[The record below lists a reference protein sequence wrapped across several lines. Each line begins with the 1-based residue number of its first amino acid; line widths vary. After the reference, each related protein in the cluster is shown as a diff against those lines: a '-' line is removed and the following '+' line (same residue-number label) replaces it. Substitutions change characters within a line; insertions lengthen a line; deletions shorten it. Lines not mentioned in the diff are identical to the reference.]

1 MDVEGFL
8 EGNEK
13 LEEMIEMLMETYE
26 REEAEQKEN
35 RIKSNKLKK
44 K

>member
-1 MDVEGFL
+1 
-8 EGNEK
+8 
-13 LEEMIEMLMETYE
+13 MLMETYE